1 MKVTAREYAFDGVQ
15 DQYSPGEYGFELTNS
30 GAEAHEMAVVKVK
43 EGETRPIADIMQ
55 LPEEEQE
62 QAAEYIG
69 GTVACPGKTAEALGL
84 TLEQGR
90 YSMIC
95 FNPVGLTPEVRKE
108 GAEELG
114 PPHFSRGMVKDFTVA

>member
-1 MKVTAREYAFDGVQ
+1 
-15 DQYSPGEYGFELTNS
+15 
-30 GAEAHEMAVVKVK
+30 MAVVKVK

-84 TLEQGR
+84 TLEPGR

-95 FNPVGLTPEVRKE
+95 FIPVGLTPEVRKE